1 MTTYNRLIAFKKEY
15 LIEKINVATLDLA
28 IALMK
33 QVGYEYNPKVK
44 RFYSHTEP
52 QYLYEV
58 QQGINKMLLIK
69 RRSFI

>member
-1 MTTYNRLIAFKKEY
+1 MHLIEFKKNY
-15 LIEKINVATLDLA
+15 LVEKINVATLDLA

-33 QVGYEYNPKVK
+33 QVGYSYNAQAK
-44 RFYSHTEP
+44 RFYSHTEL

-58 QQGINKMLLIK
+58 QSGINKVLLVK